1 MKEVITIYQSR
12 EIRNPREI
20 QKKNQDARTCHHLQI
35 ELITGQEN
43 PDFFSISHVIAK
55 RMSMLSES
63 NYLTLEL
70 SIKREL
76 DGNYCCTQ
84 CGEIFSRQ
92 EYKFCKFLFV
102 HAKICHYNVWKLKEL
117 YRDRDKGMKN
127 YLKMYL
133 APGRQKYVC
142 KVSRMVAAGIIES
155 SNREELYDEW
165 IEKFR

>member
-1 MKEVITIYQSR
+1 MITIYQSR
-12 EIRNPREI
+12 EIRNLRVI
-20 QKKNQDARTCHHLQI
+20 QKKNQDAQTCHHLQI

-76 DGNYCCTQ
+76 DRNYCCTQ
-84 CGEIFSRQ
+84 CGEKFSRQ
-92 EYKFCKFLFV
+92 EYKFYKFLFA
-102 HAKICHYNVWKLKEL
+102 HAKICHYDVWKLKKL
-117 YRDRDKGMKN
+117 YRDRDKGMKI

-133 APGRQKYVC
+133 VPGRQKYVC
-142 KVSRMVAAGIIES
+142 KVSRMVAACIIES
-155 SNREELYDEW
+155 SNKEELYDEW

>member
-1 MKEVITIYQSR
+1 M
-12 EIRNPREI
+12 I
-20 QKKNQDARTCHHLQI
+20 QKKNQDAQTCHHLQI

-76 DGNYCCTQ
+76 DRNYCCTQ
-84 CGEIFSRQ
+84 CGEKFSRQ
-92 EYKFCKFLFV
+92 EYKFYKFLFA
-102 HAKICHYNVWKLKEL
+102 HAKICHYDVWKLKEL
-117 YRDRDKGMKN
+117 YRDRDKGMKI

-133 APGRQKYVC
+133 VPGRLIYVC
-142 KVSRMVAAGIIES
+142 KVSRMVAACIIES
-155 SNREELYDEW
+155 SNKEELYDEW